1 MRDRAPRYFPTIRT
15 LIVLMTLVGIASVL
29 NAQGDPPRRMQR
41 VPPPLSSSVE
51 RSYRGLVILAEFPD
65 VPNRFERD
73 VVVQR
78 FNRGLNGYVQEMS
91 YQKAGIQ
98 ADVTETWVRLPDPVG
113 SYRISSR
120 NLEVDRSRVRK
131 LIDDALAAVEKQT
144 DVTSYDFTVVLLG
157 ATLAD
162 YGMIGLCGWPGMLGW
177 TADASLK
184 TPGGQ
189 AVRGGVAIFCF
200 QAHLGTFFH
209 DVAHILG
216 GVKNGKRGVPC
227 LYDHDLQ
234 AKPGPQREVFEAALV
249 NLGFW
254 DPLSCHYIE
263 RQVPPPGICS
273 WTRLRLGWLD
283 AAKVRMV
290 RPGDNAEVLLGPLED
305 GRSETLAVRVP
316 LSENTYYLVENRQPI
331 GFDRHLPGSG
341 VLILY
346 ADDTVAECRH
356 GKSPV
361 KLVDADPRTPMLK
374 GAAFDL
380 GKRDT
385 FEDPEHNLKI
395 RLAGKEGRSYRLV
408 ISPLK

>member
-1 MRDRAPRYFPTIRT
+1 MKNGERRRSVFRVLGFLLAVLAAAAAPVAQDDR
-15 LIVLMTLVGIASVL
+15 
-29 NAQGDPPRRMQR
+29 PRRANR
-41 VPPPLSSSVE
+41 VPPPLSSSVD
-51 RSYRGLVILAEFPD
+51 RVYRGLVILAEFPD

-98 ADVTETWVRLPDPVG
+98 ADVTETWVRLPEPVA

-131 LIDDALAAVEKQT
+131 LIDDALAAVEKRT
-144 DVTSYDFTVVLLG
+144 DFKPYDFTVVLLG

-189 AVRGGVAIFCF
+189 EVRGGVAIFCF

-263 RQVPPPGICS
+263 RQTPPPGICS

-283 AAKVRMV
+283 PAKVRQV
-290 RPGDNAEVLLGPLED
+290 RPGETAEVLLGPLED
-305 GRSETLAVRVP
+305 GSSETLAVRIP
-316 LSENTYYLVENRQPI
+316 LSATTSYLVENRQPI

-341 VLILY
+341 VLVLY

-356 GKSPV
+356 GKAPV
-361 KLVDADPRTPMLK
+361 RLVDADPKTPQLK

-385 FEDPEHNLKI
+385 FEDPEHALKI
-395 RLAGKEGRSYRLV
+395 RLAGKEGRSYRLL